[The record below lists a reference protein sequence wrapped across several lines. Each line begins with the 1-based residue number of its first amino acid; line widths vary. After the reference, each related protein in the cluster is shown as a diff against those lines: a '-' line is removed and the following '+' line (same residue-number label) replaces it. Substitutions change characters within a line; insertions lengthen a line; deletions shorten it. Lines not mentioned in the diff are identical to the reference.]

1 MNLEAAIELFRITV
15 MHSLMLV
22 APILVTAMA
31 VGLVVSLIQAVTS
44 LQEQTLT
51 FVPKLVAVGFVMI
64 VSAHWLMRTLMEFT
78 VSMVQRFPELTQ

>member
-1 MNLEAAIELFRITV
+1 MNIEAAIELFRITV
-15 MHSLMLV
+15 MNSLMLV
-22 APILVTAMA
+22 APILATAMA

-44 LQEQTLT
+44 LQEQTLS

-78 VSMVQRFPELTQ
+78 VSMVQRFPDLTQ